1 MFFHNLVT
9 KFLTPFLHKAPGPRF
24 EREFSAPKADVL
36 PLDEPGALCGIN
48 TNRRPN
54 SRFTRLSARKSFIY
68 NIIFCSLFQSAGIK
82 KPARL
87 FCAGDE
93 TDNAAKM

>member
-1 MFFHNLVT
+1 
-9 KFLTPFLHKAPGPRF
+9 
-24 EREFSAPKADVL
+24 
-36 PLDEPGALCGIN
+36 LCGIN